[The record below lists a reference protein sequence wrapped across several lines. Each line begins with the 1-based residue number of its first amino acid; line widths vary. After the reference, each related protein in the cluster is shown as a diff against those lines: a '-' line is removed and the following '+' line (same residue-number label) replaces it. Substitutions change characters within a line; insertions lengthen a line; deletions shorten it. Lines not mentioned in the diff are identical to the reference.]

1 MLSIIRRLSLCTQTH
16 IPPNAQFSQ
25 YGTKELKKK
34 YVDGLRPSAR
44 TDLLSLNSK
53 YALNFIWIVLF
64 LDFVYLMWSCLS
76 RFWNCVRLFECARIR
91 NQRQK
96 SSLIILQILTKFI
109 LDVLSPC
116 AYYPLLDFLNSCMII
131 IFEVVIL
138 SFFSIFNESGIQ
150 ENGVH
155 ELLNSYRFCS
165 RKIAEA
171 RGLWVLER
179 KNRWKN

>member
-1 MLSIIRRLSLCTQTH
+1 
-16 IPPNAQFSQ
+16 
-25 YGTKELKKK
+25 
-34 YVDGLRPSAR
+34 V
-44 TDLLSLNSK
+44 
-53 YALNFIWIVLF
+53 
-64 LDFVYLMWSCLS
+64 
-76 RFWNCVRLFECARIR
+76 RFFECARIR

-96 SSLIILQILTKFI
+96 SCLIILQILTKFI
-109 LDVLSPC
+109 LDILSPS

-171 RGLWVLER
+171 RGL
-179 KNRWKN
+179 